1 MSKKKGTTEV
11 KIPLGRPGN
20 NLKMGIVGMPNV
32 GKSSL
37 FNLLSKLSVPADNYS
52 FCTID
57 PNVARVPVPD
67 KRFDYLCEFFHPA
80 SEVPATLT
88 ITDIAG
94 LVAGASEGKGLGNEF
109 LSHISA
115 VDGIYHVLRGFKDKD
130 IEHFEGS
137 VDPVRDAATVSNEL
151 RLKDLELLKKTIE
164 GLRKVLDRGIGKG
177 KEDELET
184 ANKVLAMLEAG
195 QDVRNGNWNA
205 KEVEWLNTQLFLSA
219 KPVVYLV
226 NISVPDYESQKNKWL
241 KKIKEWVDANSPG
254 SAIIPFSITWEQAHY
269 AANEEAKNSAGEAP
283 AAEAA
288 PAAAPAADAPAEANP
303 EENKDAAAEAPKAV
317 GSALPKILKQG
328 YKCLQLI
335 YFFTSG
341 EDEVRCWTI
350 RKGTKAKQAAGV
362 IHSDFEK
369 GFQSADV
376 MSFDDFK
383 EYGGEQDVRK
393 AGKYRS
399 QGRDYEV
406 NDGDIM
412 YFKASAITQSKKET
426 AKKK

>member
-1 MSKKKGTTEV
+1 MSAKKKGTTEV

-67 KRFDYLCEFFHPA
+67 KRFDYLCEHFQPA

-94 LVAGASEGKGLGNEF
+94 LVAGASEGKGLGNAF

-151 RLKDLELLKKTIE
+151 RLKDIEMLKKTIE
-164 GLRKVLDRGIGKG
+164 GIQKSLDRGIGKG
-177 KEDELET
+177 KEDELAT
-184 ANKVLAMLEAG
+184 ATKVMELLEAG
-195 QDVRNGNWNA
+195 QDVRNGTWNA

-226 NISVPDYESQKNKWL
+226 NISAADYESQKNKWL

-254 SAIIPFSITWEQAHY
+254 SVIIPLSVTWEQANY
-269 AANEEAKNSAGEAP
+269 QASEEAKAASGDAPAAAADAPPPAEAP
-283 AAEAA
+283 AA
-288 PAAAPAADAPAEANP
+288 
-303 EENKDAAAEAPKAV
+303 AAAEVPADEKKDDAGAPKV
-317 GSALPKILKQG
+317 LTSALPKILKQG

-369 GFQSADV
+369 GFQSAEV
-376 MSFDDFK
+376 MAFDDFK
-383 EYGGEQDVRK
+383 EHGSELEVRK
-393 AGKYRS
+393 AGKYKT

-406 NDGDIM
+406 KDGDIM
-412 YFKASAITQSKKET
+412 FFKASAITQST
-426 AKKK
+426 KKK